1 MKFHEEID
9 QFIIQF
15 KG

>member
-9 QFIIQF
+9 QLLAI
-15 KG
+15 